1 MTDLA
6 PTPPDPLGR
15 AGALAIAAGRVGIGI
30 AAVTATRPTLRFL
43 GLGTAEG
50 TVVITRLAGIRDV
63 ALGLHAI
70 AVRNDA
76 EALGLAVKVAALADA
91 GDAAAF
97 AALART
103 RGLDR
108 TVLMNTPPAL
118 YAALAGVWI
127 AARLRSR

>member
-1 MTDLA
+1 MADLPA
-6 PTPPDPLGR
+6 NTPDSLGR
-15 AGALAIAAGRVGIGI
+15 ASALAIAAGRIGIGV
-30 AAVTATRPTLRFL
+30 AALTATRPTLRFL

-70 AVRNDA
+70 AARDDA